1 MTDYF
6 HRFVLTDGSVIVV
19 PHRQAQRV
27 LDVRDNRRVP
37 ETVWEVQLDNGLVRR
52 LWPSDVRSWDQEEV
66 Q

>member
-1 MTDYF
+1 MTAFF

-37 ETVWEVQLDNGLVRR
+37 EVCWEIELDNGLVRR
-52 LWPSDVRSWDQEEV
+52 VWASEILTWEQE
-66 Q
+66 QIA